1 MTNLG
6 YNWTGDNTFPLS
18 LRKKYVKNCQIRHTY
33 GEQEEEEAGISE
45 GEALL
50 MVQNAVREGI
60 PDGCSTA
67 PEISANDIAAAP
79 ENSVVTLGGKKCKWC
94 GSSTHSRKTHK
105 DCPHNP
111 KNASSCS

>member
-6 YNWTGDNTFPLS
+6 YNLTGDNTFPLS

-33 GEQEEEEAGISE
+33 GEEEEEEEAGISE

-50 MVQNAVREGI
+50 MVQNAVRGGI
-60 PDGCSTA
+60 PDGCRTV

-79 ENSVVTLGGKKCKWC
+79 KTLLLL
-94 GSSTHSRKTHK
+94 
-105 DCPHNP
+105 
-111 KNASSCS
+111 